1 MAEKNVASAETKPV
15 RTEKSKADKKKQG
28 NALSRFGSRI
38 AKWFR
43 EMRSELKKV
52 VWPTG
57 KQVLNNTIV
66 ACVVMIVAGI
76 VLWAFD
82 PLAMVIVN
90 ALISIGK

>member
-1 MAEKNVASAETKPV
+1 MADEKNTQTTSKP
-15 RTEKSKADKKKQG
+15 AKKKVK
-28 NALSRFGSRI
+28 GSNRI

-82 PLAMVIVN
+82 QLAMVIVN